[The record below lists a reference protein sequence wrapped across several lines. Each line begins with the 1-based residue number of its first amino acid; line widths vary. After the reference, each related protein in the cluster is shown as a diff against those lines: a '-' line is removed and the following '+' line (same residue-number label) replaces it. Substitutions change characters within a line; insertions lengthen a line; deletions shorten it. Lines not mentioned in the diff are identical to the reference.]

1 MMQSRHPHSIGLG
14 MTGERNRARLVER
27 VAESGVRDE
36 RVLTALRNVQRHRF
50 VDEALAN
57 MAYRDTALPIGH
69 GQTISQPAVVGRMTE
84 AALSAGPVKRVLEVG
99 TGSGYQAAVL
109 AECVDEVYSTERI
122 RPLHDRARK
131 LLRQLGY
138 NRVRLQYSDGSWG
151 WPQMGPFDAIVVTAG
166 GDSVPEALL
175 EQLAPEGVLVMP
187 VGSAGEQRL
196 LRVERR
202 GDGWRE
208 DMLGM
213 VSFVPLL
220 SGKA

>member
-1 MMQSRHPHSIGLG
+1 MNLRHPHSIGLG

-27 VAESGVRDE
+27 VAESGIRDE
-36 RVLTALRNVQRHRF
+36 RVLDALRSVPRHQF

-69 GQTISQPAVVGRMTE
+69 GQTISQPAVVARMTE
-84 AALSAGPVKRVLEVG
+84 AALSAGPVKHVLEVG

-109 AECVDEVYSTERI
+109 AQCVDHVYSTERI

-138 NRVRLQYSDGSWG
+138 RNVRLQHSDGSWG
-151 WPQMGPFDAIVVTAG
+151 WPEMGPFDAIVVTAG
-166 GDSVPEALL
+166 GDTVPDALR
-175 EQLAPEGVLVMP
+175 EQLSPEGVLVMP
-187 VGSAGEQRL
+187 VGVAGQQRL

-208 DMLGM
+208 DVLGL

-220 SGKA
+220 AGKV